1 MSSVIIH
8 HESTSFLPT
17 PPASQQGRERRK
29 SVSVSH
35 GQPLSELLNKL
46 DTCAIEQAQVAQ
58 NLHLVAPTTGNIFL
72 PTPPPSSPRF
82 KSRDDVDSTI
92 NEDALLPVASTTATQ
107 LIQERIASAL
117 QTGSEQAFFVGD
129 LSATY
134 EAVKTWRNSPLG
146 DRVEIFYAV
155 KCNPSPVVLHLLS
168 LMGTSFDCA
177 STAEI
182 DLVLSLPAA
191 PSGDRIIFANPC
203 KPASYIRSAARAGVE
218 MMTFDNADELYK
230 IARHYPNAKLVLR
243 ILTDD
248 SKSLCRLGLKYGAPL
263 ATCAGLLAL
272 AVKLGLNVIG
282 VSFHVGSG
290 CKDPHQF
297 TDAVWRARQV
307 FDMGAKAGF
316 DFTFLDVGGGFER
329 DGFAEMSVVLRDA
342 LELYFPREQGVR
354 IVAEPGRFLVSTAFT
369 LATNVIARRRAI
381 GEDDTSEEIQAEV
394 QKEEGE
400 GADVMYYINDGVY
413 GAFNCIMF
421 DHQIVHPYPLTISHS
436 IDSAIPRLPGPPPPN
451 VALPVDLCTS
461 MGYRSQEK
469 ASIWGPTCDSIDCVR
484 QVVPLPTGLEVG
496 DWLGWGEMGAYT
508 MCAASKFNG
517 MPLADVYY
525 TDGGDTEDAQAVRQI
540 LDGFEV

>member
-1 MSSVIIH
+1 MSSVIAPQINQ
-8 HESTSFLPT
+8 SMDFLPT
-17 PPASQQGRERRK
+17 PPASQPGRERQK
-29 SVSVSH
+29 SVSAH

-46 DTCAIEQAQVAQ
+46 DSSAVEQAAEVQQ
-58 NLHLVAPTTGNIFL
+58 HLNSSQLNHTIFL

-82 KSRDDVDSTI
+82 KSIANGELAV
-92 NEDALLPVASTTATQ
+92 NEDALAPVSSVTATQ
-107 LIQERIASAL
+107 LIHDQILSAQ
-117 QTGSEQAFFVGD
+117 QTGSEKAFFVGD

-134 EAVKTWRNSPLG
+134 EAVKTWRDSPLG

-182 DLVLSLPAA
+182 DLVLSLPTA

-230 IARHYPNAKLVLR
+230 IARHYPQAKLVLR

-263 ATCAGLLAL
+263 ATCSGLLAL
-272 AVKLGLNVIG
+272 AAKLGLNVIG

-290 CKDPHQF
+290 CKDPNQF

-316 DFTFLDVGGGFER
+316 NFTFLDVGGGFER

-342 LELYFPREQGVR
+342 LEQYFPREQGTR

-381 GEDDTSEEIQAEV
+381 AEDGQDVAAREQEREV

-400 GADVMYYINDGVY
+400 GADVMCKSNRVNVGSDSGLISTGFQTTSTTASTGLSTASCLTTRSSTHTRSPSPTLSNPLFLDFR
-413 GAFNCIMF
+413 ALR
-421 DHQIVHPYPLTISHS
+421 HPTSRSPLT
-436 IDSAIPRLPGPPPPN
+436 SAPPWATTRWKRRRSGVPPATRSTVSVKLSLCPRAWKSVTGS
-451 VALPVDLCTS
+451 D
-461 MGYRSQEK
+461 GEK
-469 ASIWGPTCDSIDCVR
+469 WARTRCVR
-484 QVVPLPTGLEVG
+484 RASLTG
-496 DWLGWGEMGAYT
+496 
-508 MCAASKFNG
+508 C
-517 MPLADVYY
+517 
-525 TDGGDTEDAQAVRQI
+525 R
-540 LDGFEV
+540 